1 MTSTGGAGAGD
12 ERRGAH
18 PGRTTHDPPA
28 PGEGDAGA
36 AMFSGLSA
44 EEAADP
50 VAVVEHELHR
60 KTTSRRVAEALVSLA
75 AVALIFAVVLP
86 AVTDSH
92 YSEIWHEIT
101 HLSGAWLVSL
111 TALWIVGMLA
121 YTGVLT
127 NSLPGL
133 THPQALVVNFAGSAV
148 SNVVPFGG
156 AAGVGAT
163 YAMDM
168 SWGFSMPRV
177 TLSILVSGVWN
188 VFAKLGM
195 PVVALAL
202 LVVTGQAT
210 GRLIAPTVVGL
221 VALVGA
227 VVLMAM
233 VVRSESLATRIGAVA
248 QAVARTPAR
257 WLHRDLPDLTAA
269 VLGFRH
275 SSLGL
280 LRAHWLRLTVW
291 TLAYNLAQYL
301 LLLACVRAVGLGTGS
316 LGWIEVFAAFAFARL
331 LETIPLTPSGVGFVE
346 TGAVAALIGFGGGD
360 AASAAAVF
368 LFRGFTYLAEIPVGA
383 GAWLVWATHRSWRRD
398 EAPTTTPG
406 LRAG

>member
-1 MTSTGGAGAGD
+1 MTGSGGGGAGHQDRGAGPGRDQQWSSGD
-12 ERRGAH
+12 EI
-18 PGRTTHDPPA
+18 DEPA
-28 PGEGDAGA
+28 YLT
-36 AMFSGLSA
+36 GLSA
-44 EEAADP
+44 EQAVDP
-50 VAVVEHELHR
+50 VAVVGAELHR
-60 KTTSRRVAEALVSLA
+60 KSTARRVVEAVLSLA
-75 AVALIFAVVLP
+75 VTLAIFAFVLP

-92 YSEIWHEIT
+92 YSEIWHELT
-101 HLSGAWLVSL
+101 RLSSGWLLGL
-111 TALWIVGMLA
+111 TLLWIVGMLA

-163 YAMDM
+163 YAIEM
-168 SWGFSMPRV
+168 SWGFTMPRV

-202 LVVTGQAT
+202 LIGT
-210 GRLIAPTVVGL
+210 GRATNHLLWPTVVGVLALTGAAVVLAMVMRSEPLARRVAAVGKRL
-221 VALVGA
+221 VAL
-227 VVLMAM
+227 
-233 VVRSESLATRIGAVA
+233 
-248 QAVARTPAR
+248 PCR
-257 WLHRDLPDLTAA
+257 WLHREPPDVTHA

-280 LRAHWLRLTVW
+280 LRVHWWRLTVW
-291 TLAYNLAQYL
+291 VVAYNVAQYL
-301 LLLACVRAVGLGTGS
+301 LLLACVRAVGVGTES

-346 TGAVAALIGFGGGD
+346 TGAVAALIGFGGND
-360 AASAAAVF
+360 AACAAAVF

-383 GAWLVWATHRSWRRD
+383 AAWVVWATHRGWRRTASTPAA
-398 EAPTTTPG
+398 AP
-406 LRAG
+406 AG